1 MVEFDEEGVVRRLP
15 DGGSERVRWEDLR
28 EVVIVTTDEG
38 PFVDDVFWML
48 VGDHGGC
55 AVPSESPGFEA
66 LMGRLQRLPGFD
78 NDAVIRAMMST
89 ENASFVCWRPGL
101 VT

>member
-55 AVPSESPGFEA
+55 AVPSESTGFEA

-89 ENASFVCWRPGL
+89 DNASFVCWRRPEP
-101 VT
+101 